1 MADAEENDLFEAN
14 TLALPTPEFEA
25 LLDYLKD
32 SRSFDFSGYKRS
44 SLVRRVEKRMQS
56 VGVIGYSDYID
67 YLEVHPDEFAFLFN
81 TILINVTTFFRD
93 TSAWEYLSEEIIPR
107 ILASK
112 SAGDPIRVWSAG
124 CASGQEACSLA
135 MALAENLG
143 FSEFRKRVKIYATD
157 IDEEALGQARQ
168 AIYTLREVEGIPA
181 PLLEKYFV
189 LEGERYVFHPDL
201 RRALIFG
208 RHDLLQDAPIS
219 RIDLLVCRNTL
230 MYFHA
235 EAQAQIIVRFHF
247 ALGNG
252 GYLFLGKAEMLFSH
266 GGLFLPLDLK
276 RRIFM
281 KVASPGLRDR
291 LLQRGQNGAE
301 TPPNAIE
308 PPLWFREAIFD
319 AGPLAQIVVNGA
331 GVLAMANERARDLF
345 YLTARDMG
353 RPLQDLE
360 ISYRPLELRSRIEEA
375 YAERRTVMV
384 KDIAYTMRGGET
396 AMLDVQIIPLLEDD
410 APLGVSIV
418 FTDMTRFRR
427 LSKELEAAHRGKE
440 TANEELETTNEE
452 LQSTNEELETTN
464 EELQSTN
471 EELETTN
478 EELQS
483 TNEELQTINEEFRQR
498 SEELNQ
504 VNVYLE
510 SILSSLHSGVI
521 VLDRS
526 LQVQIWNNRSQELWG
541 MRSEEVQGKP
551 FLTLD
556 IGLPVEQL
564 ISAVRACLTDRNPD
578 QRLLLEAR
586 NRRGKAIQC
595 RVTLTPM
602 IGREDKVHGVILLVE
617 EQTAA
622 ALDVA

>member
-1 MADAEENDLFEAN
+1 VDGINPPNL
-14 TLALPTPEFEA
+14 EFEA

-44 SLVRRVEKRMQS
+44 SLVRRVDKRMQS
-56 VGVIGYSDYID
+56 VGVGGYRDYID
-67 YLEVHPDEFAFLFN
+67 YLEVHPEEFALLFN

-93 TSAWEYLSEEIIPR
+93 TAAWEYLSGEIVPR
-107 ILASK
+107 LLASK
-112 SAGDPIRVWSAG
+112 SADDPIRVWSAG
-124 CASGQEACSLA
+124 CASGQESYSLA

-143 FSEFRKRVKIYATD
+143 FSAFRERVKIYATD

-168 AIYTLREVEGIPA
+168 AIYTPREVEGIPA
-181 PLLEKYFV
+181 PLLEKYFAF
-189 LEGERYVFHPDL
+189 EGERYVFHPDL

-219 RIDLLVCRNTL
+219 RIDLLACRNTL
-230 MYFHA
+230 MYFHT
-235 EAQAQIIVRFHF
+235 EAQAQIIARFHF
-247 ALGNG
+247 ALENS
-252 GYLFLGKAEMLFSH
+252 GYLFLGKAEMIFSH
-266 GGLFLPLDLK
+266 AGLFLPMDLK
-276 RRIFM
+276 RRIFL
-281 KVASPGLRDR
+281 KVAVPGLRDR
-291 LLQRGQNGAE
+291 LLQMAQRGPE
-301 TPPNAIE
+301 TPSVVVE
-308 PPLWFREAIFD
+308 PHLRFREAIFD
-319 AGPLAQIVVNGA
+319 AGPLAQIVVSGT
-331 GVLAMANERARDLF
+331 GLLAMANERARALF
-345 YLTARDMG
+345 YLTARDLG

-360 ISYRPLELRSRIEEA
+360 ISYRPLELRSCIEEA
-375 YAERRTVMV
+375 YAERRMVTV
-384 KDIAYTMRGGET
+384 KDVAYTMRGGET
-396 AMLDVQIIPLLEDD
+396 STLDVQIIPLMEGD
-410 APLGVSIV
+410 APLGVSIA

-427 LSKELEAAHRGKE
+427 LSKELEAARLGIE
-440 TANEELETTNEE
+440 TAYEEIQSTNEELETTNEE
-452 LQSTNEELETTN
+452 LQSTVEELETTN

-510 SILSSLHSGVI
+510 SILSSLNGGVI

-564 ISAVRACLTDRNPD
+564 ISAVRACLTDRTAD
-578 QRLLLEAR
+578 QRLLLKAR

-595 RVTLTPM
+595 QVTLTPM

-622 ALDVA
+622 VLDAV